1 MSLLNKTKSNT
12 LFAKGL
18 VAKPTSPHAQNA
30 WVSREERIRIVGF
43 AAYCNYL

>member
-18 VAKPTSPHAQNA
+18 VAELASAHAQNA
-30 WVSREERIRIVGF
+30 WVSREERIRIVKF